1 MYKGKLMCKEG
12 DNKKIVH
19 FNTFSSLF
27 SLSTFLEDKL
37 ASNSARK
44 LILLQLHP

>member
-19 FNTFSSLF
+19 FSTLSSLF
-27 SLSTFLEDKL
+27 SFSTFLEDQVGL
-37 ASNSARK
+37 NSARK